1 MRYSY
6 FQSLD
11 HLVRRRALREEWLEG
26 VEGEGEGDDGDG
38 GRHDDDALHPHPVR
52 GNSGNGIRISPAP
65 DESWKPAESDHDVGI
80 VRPCE
85 TFPVA
90 ESLTRSPDFLIIQPS
105 SAKQ

>member
-6 FQSLD
+6 FQNFD

-52 GNSGNGIRISPAP
+52 GNSENGIRILPAP

-90 ESLTRSPDFLIIQPS
+90 EYLR
-105 SAKQ
+105 